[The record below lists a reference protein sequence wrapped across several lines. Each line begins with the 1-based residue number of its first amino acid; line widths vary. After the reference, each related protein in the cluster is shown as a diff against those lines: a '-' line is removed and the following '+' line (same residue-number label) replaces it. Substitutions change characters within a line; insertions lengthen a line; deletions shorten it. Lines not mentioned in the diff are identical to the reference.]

1 MVDGV
6 RGMLAAIVIAVSAA
20 LVGAVGPASADS
32 GDAQYLAAL
41 KASELGCGQGPFDC
55 PTGDVDMIQI
65 GHSICRQ
72 LRGNSQAAIAQ
83 AILRGKPGM
92 PPGQAVALVSAA
104 KSAYCPS

>member
-1 MVDGV
+1 MVTVV
-6 RGMLAAIVIAVSAA
+6 RGILVAIVIAVSAA
-20 LVGAVGPASADS
+20 SVVAASPASADS

-55 PTGDVDMIQI
+55 PTGDADMIQI

-72 LRGNSQAAIAQ
+72 LRGNSQMAIAQ
-83 AILRGKPGM
+83 AILRVKPGM

-104 KSAYCPS
+104 KAAYCPS